1 MSTIRTFLTL
11 AILLLLPLSQVGAR
25 ELLKSVDDPSQAPDF
40 LLHDINGEEQKLQD
54 YRGKVLVV
62 NFWATWCPPCREE
75 MPSLERARDMLRDDG
90 VAVITIDV
98 GEKPAAIERFLKRS
112 PLSLP
117 ILLDSDTETASQWGA
132 KGLPT
137 TLIVDRQGRFSYI
150 AIGGREWDSP
160 EILATIR
167 TLAKESLQTA
177 VR

>member
-1 MSTIRTFLTL
+1 MSTIRTYLIL
-11 AILLLLPLSQVGAR
+11 SILLLLHLSQVGAR

-40 LLHDINGEEQKLQD
+40 LLHDINGEKQKLQD
-54 YRGKVLVV
+54 FQGKVLVV

-75 MPSLERARDMLRDDG
+75 MPSLERARDILRDDG
-90 VAVITIDV
+90 VEVITIDV
-98 GEKPAAIERFLKRS
+98 GEKAAAIERFLKRS

-167 TLAKESLQTA
+167 TLANEPLQTA